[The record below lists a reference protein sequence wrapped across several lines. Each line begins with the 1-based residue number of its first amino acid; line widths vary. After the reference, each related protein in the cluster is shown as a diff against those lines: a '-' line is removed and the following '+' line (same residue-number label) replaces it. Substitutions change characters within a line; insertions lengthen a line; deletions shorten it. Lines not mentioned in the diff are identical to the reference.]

1 MISKH
6 LSDADIQQY
15 VSDKTYCGADTIAH
29 ILECEHCRAKA
40 ETYRLIFSGIKQ
52 QPKPSFDFDLSGLI
66 LQQISPAKPAFLL
79 NSLQDYLVA
88 IIAVAAFGI
97 AGYLYRTHI
106 TYLFKKYILSM
117 ASGLSPF
124 VIGLLIT
131 TALTILIFQ
140 SIELY
145 KKHQRKI
152 DALNFY

>member
-66 LQQISPAKPAFLL
+66 LTQISPAKPAFLL
-79 NSLQDYLVA
+79 NSLQGYLVA
-88 IIAVAAFGI
+88 IIAVAVFGMG
-97 AGYLYRTHI
+97 GYMYRAHALR
-106 TYLFKKYILSM
+106 LFKKYILSIV
-117 ASGLSPF
+117 SGISPV
-124 VIGLLIT
+124 VISLVIT

-140 SIELY
+140 SIELF
-145 KKHQRKI
+145 KKYQRKI
-152 DALNFY
+152 DDLNFY